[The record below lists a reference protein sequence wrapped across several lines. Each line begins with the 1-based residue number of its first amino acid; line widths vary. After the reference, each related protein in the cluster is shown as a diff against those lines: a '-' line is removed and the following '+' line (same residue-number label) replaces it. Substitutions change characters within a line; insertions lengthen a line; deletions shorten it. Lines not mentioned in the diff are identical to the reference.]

1 MDYSDEKSSLYFTSS
16 IDQALH
22 NNISWEILEAL
33 LDELTP
39 TLTKSKELIKILLK
53 QLQQFHKNFQDQTE
67 NKSREIIEC
76 KAHEKISEDL
86 LVLDNEMVDMNC
98 DQPFEDET
106 ESLKELIDISEE
118 SEENEMIGIVNQK
131 NEALL
136 GKSVANAN
144 VEKHSKAHPFDKD
157 KIFEHI
163 ENSDEVQENDH
174 EKSSNDKK
182 ELIDNEWYTFISN
195 DEAADAEKEN
205 EVENV
210 TIGTKIIHTGNM
222 PDECKTC
229 QERFT
234 NKQQLKIH
242 ERIHTGEVPY
252 HTERGVVTQIG

>member
-195 DEAADAEKEN
+195 E
-205 EVENV
+205 
-210 TIGTKIIHTGNM
+210 
-222 PDECKTC
+222 
-229 QERFT
+229 
-234 NKQQLKIH
+234 
-242 ERIHTGEVPY
+242 EVPN
-252 HTERGVVTQIG
+252 ELMN